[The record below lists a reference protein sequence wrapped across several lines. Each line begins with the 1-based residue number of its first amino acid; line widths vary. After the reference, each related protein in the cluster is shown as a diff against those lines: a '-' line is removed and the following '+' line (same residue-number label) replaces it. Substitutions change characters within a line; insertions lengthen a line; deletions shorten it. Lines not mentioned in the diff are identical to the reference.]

1 MDTSDKVTMQPE
13 PSPNCILL
21 AVCLFTVL
29 MFSALFVGCKSA
41 PQGPDPA
48 LFPEVSKDYND
59 GYGNGFRKGF
69 QEGLTYNLLA
79 Q

>member
-1 MDTSDKVTMQPE
+1 VDAADKMNMQPE

-29 MFSALFVGCKSA
+29 MFSALFAGCKSA

-48 LFPEVSKDYND
+48 LFPDKAKEYND
-59 GYGNGFRKGF
+59 GYGAGFREGF
-69 QEGLTYNLLA
+69 SEGLAYTLIS